1 MNQRTARLAA
11 NSMDENCGYAASAL
25 TAFGVS
31 SMLAAMRDIGVSLC
45 WPVNSHVAVRDEL
58 DALLGFLFQQQ
69 NMT

>member
-31 SMLAAMRDIGVSLC
+31 SMLGAMRDIG
-45 WPVNSHVAVRDEL
+45 
-58 DALLGFLFQQQ
+58 DAYAGP
-69 NMT
+69 